1 MKKIIFFLLLIPI
14 ISFAQK
20 KPLDHSVYDS
30 WQSIG
35 EKLISNDGKIVAYTI
50 NVQEGDNKLVI
61 QNTNGTILQEIERG
75 YNITISDD
83 DKFVVFKIKPT
94 YKQTRDAKIAKK
106 KADDMPKDSLGIY
119 NVDSNRLEKIARVK
133 SYKMPEKAGGWL
145 AYLMEKPLLET
156 KDTKELDSATT
167 KKNLDKRIERLQKEL
182 DSLQLK
188 NNELLNNGFA
198 AIAPKKDTTTKPKKE
213 DDIEEGTELV
223 LRNLSDGKEQRIKLV
238 QEYLFS
244 KKANCFL
251 TKTTKSK
258 KNDICYL
265 LLYNLKDSGR
275 FGAKFERRI
284 DTLFKDFIDAKKFY
298 FNNDGNNLVFVATFD
313 TSKKEQKKYNFYN
326 AFSRINS
333 RNNLNYWKYDSLSDE
348 SKGIPKN
355 WRINENSDLFI
366 GDKKTRYFFGLSP
379 ILPVL
384 DTSLPEFER
393 VNVDVWNY
401 KDDDLQTT
409 QLKQLNQDKNKS
421 YLTMLS
427 IEVDD
432 EYVTTRLCKL
442 GSPKFEPIRVTQE
455 GDGKYFYAVSDSG
468 KRVEQQWQGFTKKDV
483 FVINSNDGSNKQIMT
498 NVRANIYPS
507 YTGKYLL
514 VYDEDKKQYSCYDA
528 DSNKTKTVAK
538 DIPYPLYDEEND
550 VPDAPNAYGIVK
562 WMAVN
567 KKIEGRKHPV
577 IEYDKYV
584 LIYDRYDLWKV
595 DPTGKEKS
603 VCITNGRKDKIQ
615 YRYVTVD
622 NDEKFIKE
630 GLNLVLKRYNE
641 ETKKS
646 DYAFAKSNGTNYY
659 CRVDVANY
667 GSASNIIKSKK
678 EEQYLLQYETF
689 KSSAN
694 LFITDFNVD
703 VAIPSLRNNQSNNF
717 RFSNSDDDFLITR
730 QLSNLNPQQSNY
742 LWGSAELFKWK
753 AYTGKLTEGILYKP
767 ENFDSTKKYPMIVYF
782 YERNN
787 QTLHQYIA
795 PAPTPSRLNI
805 SYFVSNGYVVFVP
818 DIWYVNGHPGKSA
831 YDYIVSG
838 TRALIKKG
846 FIDSTRIGLQGQ
858 SWGGYQTA
866 YLITQTNLYKAAWAG
881 APVGNMFS
889 AYGGIRWESGLNRQF
904 QYEHQQS
911 RIGATIWEK
920 PNLYI
925 ENSPLFHLQKVKTPL
940 VIMANDADGA
950 VPWYQGIELFTA
962 MRRLNKPCWM
972 LNYNGEAHNLMERK
986 NRKDIQIKEQQ
997 FFDWLLKDAPA
1008 PKWITEGVPAVMKGR
1023 VQQ

>member
-1 MKKIIFFLLLIPI
+1 MKKTIFFLLLLLPF

-35 EKLISNDGKIVAYTI
+35 EKLISSNGKFVAYTI
-50 NVQEGDNKLVI
+50 NVQEGDANLVI
-61 QNTNGTILQEIERG
+61 QNTTGEKLIEVARG

-106 KADDMPKDSLGIY
+106 KPDEMPKDSLGIY
-119 NVDSNRLEKIARVK
+119 DVANNKLEKIARVK

-145 AYLMEKPLLET
+145 AYLMEKPLPES
-156 KDTKELDSATT
+156 KEKKELDSIGKLNELTNKAAAM
-167 KKNLDKRIERLQKEL
+167 QKQM
-182 DSLQLK
+182 DSL
-188 NNELLNNGFA
+188 NNL
-198 AIAPKKDTTTKPKKE
+198 IAKAKEQGINILTPKKDTTNKPKKE

-223 LRNLSDGKEQRIKLV
+223 LRNLTDGKEQKIKLV
-238 QEYLFS
+238 QEYYFS
-244 KKANCFL
+244 KNGNSLVVETTKKNNTKIKSSVLVFNSNYYTEKDSTKTLRSNYKFLANC
-251 TKTTKSK
+251 
-258 KNDICYL
+258 
-265 LLYNLKDSGR
+265 
-275 FGAKFERRI
+275 
-284 DTLFKDFIDAKKFY
+284 DTIIKDFVDTRQFTFSDNHNQLAF
-298 FNNDGNNLVFVATFD
+298 FVTYD
-313 TSKKEQKKYNFYN
+313 TSKNEQKKYSIYSIEKNEVEY
-326 AFSRINS
+326 
-333 RNNLNYWKYDSLSDE
+333 YDHKHIGNISEWWESILSD
-348 SKGIPKN
+348 SSMIKKDN
-355 WRINENSDLFI
+355 RINENSQLYYSKS
-366 GDKKTRYFFGLSP
+366 GRYLFFGTSP
-379 ILPVL
+379 KLPL
-384 DTSLPEFER
+384 KDTTLPEFER

-401 KDDDLQTT
+401 KDDDLMTA
-409 QLKQLNQDKNKS
+409 QLKNVDAETKKS
-421 YLTMLS
+421 YLAKYDL
-427 IEVDD
+427 D
-432 EYVTTRLCKL
+432 EYKFIQI

-483 FVINSNDGSNKQIMT
+483 FVINSNDGSNKQIMS

-528 DSNKTKTVAK
+528 DSNKTKPVAK

-562 WMAVN
+562 WMEN
-567 KKIEGRKHPV
+567 
-577 IEYDKYV
+577 DKYV
-584 LIYDRYDLWKV
+584 LIYDRYDIWKV
-595 DPTGKEKS
+595 DPTGKSKS
-603 VCITNGRKDKIQ
+603 VCITNGRKDRIQ

-630 GLNLVLKRYNE
+630 GQDLVLKRFNE

-646 DYAFAKSNGTNYY
+646 DYAFTKSNGTDYY

-667 GSASNIIKSKK
+667 GSANNIIKSKK

-694 LFITDFNVD
+694 LFISDFNVD
-703 VAIPSLRNNQSNNF
+703 VAVPNLRNNKSNS
-717 RFSNSDDDFLITR
+717 FSFSKSDDDFLITK
-730 QLSNLNPQQSNY
+730 QLTNLNPQQSNY

-753 AYTGKLTEGILYKP
+753 AYTGKLTEGVLYKP
-767 ENFDSTKKYPMIVYF
+767 ENFDSTKKYPMVVYF

-787 QTLHQYIA
+787 QTLHQYQA
-795 PAPTPSRLNI
+795 PSPTPSRLNI

-818 DIWYVNGHPGKSA
+818 DIWYTTGHPGKSA

-846 FIDSTRIGLQGQ
+846 FIDSTKIGLQGQ

-925 ENSPLFHLQKVKTPL
+925 ENSPLFHLPKVKTPL
-940 VIMANDADGA
+940 VIMHNDADGA

-1023 VQQ
+1023 LGNGN

>member
-1 MKKIIFFLLLIPI
+1 MKKILLLLFFSPI
-14 ISFAQK
+14 ISFSQK

-35 EKLISNDGKIVAYTI
+35 EKLISTNGKFVAYTI

-61 QNTNGTILQEIERG
+61 QKTDGKILQEIERG
-75 YNITISDD
+75 YNVTISDD

-94 YKQTRDAKIAKK
+94 YKQIRDAKIAKK

-119 NVDSNRLEKIARVK
+119 DVDNNKLEKIARVK

-145 AYLMEKPLLET
+145 AYLMEKPLPET
-156 KDTKELDSATT
+156 KEK
-167 KKNLDKRIERLQKEL
+167 KEL
-182 DSLQLK
+182 DSLGKL
-188 NNELLNNGFA
+188 NELSNKAAAMQKQIDSLNSL
-198 AIAPKKDTTTKPKKE
+198 IAKAQEQGINILTLKKDTTAKPKKE

-223 LRNLSDGKEQRIKLV
+223 LRNLIDGKEQKIKLV

-244 KKANCFL
+244 KYGNVFL
-251 TKTTKSK
+251 IETTKKNNSK
-258 KNDICYL
+258 IKSFVIS
-265 LLYNLKDSGR
+265 YNLDVN
-275 FGAKFERRI
+275 KFHHKQ
-284 DTLFKDFIDAKKFY
+284 DTLANNFIDAKQF
-298 FNNDGNNLVFVATFD
+298 VFDEKGYHNAFFVTYD
-313 TSKKEQKKYNFYN
+313 TSKSEQKEYKLVKSTAAYEGFDTLLKWG
-326 AFSRINS
+326 I
-333 RNNLNYWKYDSLSDE
+333 YDSVCNFTLGYN
-348 SKGIPKN
+348 KKL
-355 WRINENSDLFI
+355 RVNENSVISFSKINDFL
-366 GDKKTRYFFGLSP
+366 FFGISP
-379 ILPVL
+379 ILPIK
-384 DTSLPEFER
+384 DTTLPEFER

-401 KDDDLQTT
+401 KDDDLMTA
-409 QLKQLNQDKNKS
+409 QLKNVDIETKKS
-421 YLTMLS
+421 YLAKYFFDEESQKDIS
-427 IEVDD
+427 IQ
-432 EYVTTRLCKL
+432 L

-468 KRVEQQWQGFTKKDV
+468 KRVEQQWQGFTKKDI

-528 DSNKTKTVAK
+528 DSNKIKSVAK

-562 WMAVN
+562 WVEN
-567 KKIEGRKHPV
+567 
-577 IEYDKYV
+577 DKYV
-584 LIYDRYDLWKV
+584 LIYDRYDIWQV

-630 GLNLVLKRYNE
+630 GQEMYFRTFNENDKNSSYYILNTNNITSNANIDSNPFSLSNAPFKKTKRLPTLFMTKIATLSNLV
-641 ETKKS
+641 
-646 DYAFAKSNGTNYY
+646 
-659 CRVDVANY
+659 
-667 GSASNIIKSKK
+667 KSKK
-678 EEQYLLQYETF
+678 SRAFILTKENY
-689 KSSAN
+689 SSCAN
-694 LFITDFNVD
+694 LFSSENNMFMDVINLDGEITHTEFGLVKPLTN
-703 VAIPSLRNNQSNNF
+703 I
-717 RFSNSDDDFLITR
+717 
-730 QLSNLNPQQSNY
+730 NPQQSNY

-753 AYTGKLTEGILYKP
+753 AYTGKLTEGVLYKP

-787 QTLHQYIA
+787 QTLHQYQA

-805 SYFVSNGYVVFVP
+805 PYFVSNGYVVFVP
-818 DIWYVNGHPGKSA
+818 DIWYTTGKPGKSA

-881 APVGNMFS
+881 APVSNMFS

-925 ENSPLFHLQKVKTPL
+925 ENSPLFHLPKVKTPL

-962 MRRLNKPCWM
+962 LRRLNKPVWM

-986 NRKDIQIKEQQ
+986 NRKDIQVKEQQ

-1023 VQQ
+1023 LTSGESN

>member
-1 MKKIIFFLLLIPI
+1 MKKIITLLLLIPLAAF
-14 ISFAQK
+14 SQK

-35 EKLISNDGKIVAYTI
+35 EKLISANGKFVAYTI
-50 NVQEGDNKLVI
+50 TVQEGDANLVI
-61 QNTNGTILQEIERG
+61 QSTKGDKLIEVSRG
-75 YNITISDD
+75 YNVTITDD

-106 KADDMPKDSLGIY
+106 KIDEMPKDSLGIY
-119 NVDSNRLEKIARVK
+119 DVEQNKLEKIARVK
-133 SYKMPEKAGGWL
+133 SYKTPEKAGGWL
-145 AYLMEKPLLET
+145 AYLMEKFLPET
-156 KDTKELDSATT
+156 KDKKELDSIG
-167 KKNLDKRIERLQKEL
+167 KLKEL
-182 DSLQLK
+182 SNKAAAMQKQIDSL
-188 NNELLNNGFA
+188 NNI
-198 AIAPKKDTTTKPKKE
+198 IAKAQEQGINILTPKKDTTAKPKKE

-223 LRNLSDGKEQRIKLV
+223 LRNLTDGKEQKIALV
-238 QEYLFS
+238 QEYYFS
-244 KKANCFL
+244 KTANHL
-251 TKTTKSK
+251 IVETTKKNNSK
-258 KNDICYL
+258 VVSLIISYHLKE
-265 LLYNLKDSGR
+265 NLS
-275 FGAKFERRI
+275 
-284 DTLFKDFIDAKKFY
+284 DTLQKDFKDAKQFTFNDKENITAYFIS
-298 FNNDGNNLVFVATFD
+298 FD
-313 TSKKEQKKYNFYN
+313 TTKNEQKKYRLYVFGWVSEKKDFKNEIHKLDYY
-326 AFSRINS
+326 IT
-333 RNNLNYWKYDSLSDE
+333 DSLL
-348 SKGIPKN
+348 PNNN
-355 WRINENSDLFI
+355 WRLNENSNLFFSKNDNHLI
-366 GDKKTRYFFGLSP
+366 FGSSP
-379 ILPVL
+379 KLPIK
-384 DTSLPEFER
+384 DTTLPEFER

-401 KDDDLQTT
+401 KDDDLMTA
-409 QLKQLNQDKNKS
+409 QLKNVDAETKKNYQTKVSFKEKHFKS
-421 YLTMLS
+421 VSGSDSNALRIKTILQ
-427 IEVDD
+427 
-432 EYVTTRLCKL
+432 L
-442 GSPKFEPIRVTQE
+442 GSLKFENIRITEE

-468 KRVEQQWQGFTKKDV
+468 KRIEQQWQGYTKKDV
-483 FVINSNDGSNKQIMT
+483 YVINSIDGSNKQIMT
-498 NVRANIYPS
+498 NIRANIYSS

-514 VYDEDKKQYSCYDA
+514 VYDEDRKQYSCYDA
-528 DSNKTKTVAK
+528 DSNKTKPVAK

-562 WMAVN
+562 WMEN
-567 KKIEGRKHPV
+567 DTH
-577 IEYDKYV
+577 V
-584 LIYDRYDLWKV
+584 LIYDRYDIWKV

-603 VCITNGRKDKIQ
+603 ICITNGRKDKIQ

-630 GLNLVLKRYNE
+630 GQEVICSSFYETTKVKWLQRFNVTSKRNRSQMVFYGFENVANVLKS
-641 ETKKS
+641 KQ
-646 DYAFAKSNGTNYY
+646 D
-659 CRVDVANY
+659 
-667 GSASNIIKSKK
+667 NI
-678 EEQYLLQYETF
+678 LLFTQESFNKTQ
-689 KSSAN
+689 N
-694 LFITDFNVD
+694 LFSSLEFDTIMNLDFDGNITGYDIGFKKYN
-703 VAIPSLRNNQSNNF
+703 PL
-717 RFSNSDDDFLITR
+717 T
-730 QLSNLNPQQSNY
+730 NLNPQQSNY

-753 AYTGKLTEGILYKP
+753 AYTGKLTEGVLYKP

-787 QTLHQYIA
+787 QTLHQYQA

-805 SYFVSNGYVVFVP
+805 PYFVSNGYVVFVP
-818 DIWYVNGHPGKSA
+818 DIWYTTGHPGKSA

-904 QYEHQQS
+904 QYEHSQS

-925 ENSPLFHLQKVKTPL
+925 ENSPLFHLPKVKTPL

-962 MRRLNKPCWM
+962 MRRLNKPVWM

-997 FFDWLLKDAPA
+997 YFDWLLNDAPA
-1008 PKWITEGVPAVMKGR
+1008 PKWITDGVPAVMKGR
-1023 VQQ
+1023 VGIGTGN

>member
-119 NVDSNRLEKIARVK
+119 DVEQNKLEKIARVK

-145 AYLMEKPLLET
+145 AYLMEKPLPET
-156 KDTKELDSATT
+156 KDNKELDSATT

-298 FNNDGNNLVFVATFD
+298 FNNDGNNLVYVATFD

-442 GSPKFEPIRVTQE
+442 GSPKFEPVRVTQE

-468 KRVEQQWQGFTKKDV
+468 KRVEQQWQGFTKKDI

-528 DSNKTKTVAK
+528 DSNKIKPVAK

-562 WMAVN
+562 WMEN
-567 KKIEGRKHPV
+567 
-577 IEYDKYV
+577 DKYV

-622 NDEKFIKE
+622 NDEKFIKDTNH
-630 GLNLVLKRYNE
+630 LLLKAFNE
-641 ETKKS
+641 KS
-646 DYAFAKSNGTNYY
+646 KTTEYWTLEPEIKFCDSIKINGTMINTLSFHNGNINYY
-659 CRVDVANY
+659 AKAKKADTYLYSFESYQTSPILTC
-667 GSASNIIKSKK
+667 GSA
-678 EEQYLLQYETF
+678 LLHET
-689 KSSAN
+689 
-694 LFITDFNVD
+694 
-703 VAIPSLRNNQSNNF
+703 
-717 RFSNSDDDFLITR
+717 
-730 QLSNLNPQQSNY
+730 NPQQSNY

-818 DIWYVNGHPGKSA
+818 DIWYKDGHPGKSA

-881 APVGNMFS
+881 APVSNMFS

-925 ENSPLFHLQKVKTPL
+925 ENSPIFHLPKVKTPL

>member
-1 MKKIIFFLLLIPI
+1 MKKIISILLLIPI
-14 ISFAQK
+14 ISFSQK

-35 EKLISNDGKIVAYTI
+35 EKLISANGKFVAYTI
-50 NVQEGDNKLVI
+50 NLQEGDANLVI
-61 QNTNGTILQEIERG
+61 QSTTGNKLIEVERG

-106 KADDMPKDSLGIY
+106 KPDEMPKDSLGIY
-119 NVDSNRLEKIARVK
+119 DVEQNKLEKIARVK

-145 AYLMEKPLLET
+145 AYLMEKPLPET
-156 KDTKELDSATT
+156 KDTKEPDSATT

-188 NNELLNNGFA
+188 NNELLNNGFT
-198 AIAPKKDTTTKPKKE
+198 AIAVKKDTTAKPKKE
-213 DDIEEGTELV
+213 EDIEEGTELV
-223 LRNLSDGKEQRIKLV
+223 LRNLTDGKEQKIKLV
-238 QEYLFS
+238 QEYYFS
-244 KKANCFL
+244 KKGNAFVVE
-251 TKTTKSK
+251 TTKKNGSK
-258 KNDICYL
+258 IKSTLIIYHSKIEDEYTNPT
-265 LLYNLKDSGR
+265 
-275 FGAKFERRI
+275 
-284 DTLFKDFIDAKKFY
+284 DTVLTGFVDAKQ
-298 FNNDGNNLVFVATFD
+298 LTFSD
-313 TSKKEQKKYNFYN
+313 
-326 AFSRINS
+326 
-333 RNNLNYWKYDSLSDE
+333 DE
-348 SKGIPKN
+348 SKFAFYVTFKKKKN
-355 WRINENSDLFI
+355 EQ
-366 GDKKTRYFFGLSP
+366 KEYE
-379 ILPVL
+379 
-384 DTSLPEFER
+384 LPEFER

-401 KDDDLQTT
+401 KDDDLMTA
-409 QLKQLNQDKNKS
+409 QLKNLDAETKKS
-421 YLTMLS
+421 FLAMIAKKYNEDEILLPYL
-427 IEVDD
+427 VQ
-432 EYVTTRLCKL
+432 L

-468 KRVEQQWQGFTKKDV
+468 KRLEQQWQGFTKKDV
-483 FVINSNDGSNKQIMT
+483 FVINSNDGSKKQIMS

-528 DSNKTKTVAK
+528 DGNKIKAVAK

-562 WMAVN
+562 WMEN
-567 KKIEGRKHPV
+567 
-577 IEYDKYV
+577 DKYV
-584 LIYDRYDLWKV
+584 LIYDRYDIWKV

-615 YRYVTVD
+615 CRYVTVD

-630 GLNLVLKRYNE
+630 GQDLVFKSFNE
-641 ETKKS
+641 NDKKS
-646 DYAFAKSNGTNYY
+646 FYNFYDAKSKNCYNLISSKFLHTTDGLIVDYYSNCNNILKSKTSSNYIFTNETYKY
-659 CRVDVANY
+659 SQELYFVNFNITNPKYDLDNRVIPDKNN
-667 GSASNIIKSKK
+667 SNI
-678 EEQYLLQYETF
+678 EWNAGNYLCVTNLQ
-689 KSSAN
+689 
-694 LFITDFNVD
+694 
-703 VAIPSLRNNQSNNF
+703 QH
-717 RFSNSDDDFLITR
+717 
-730 QLSNLNPQQSNY
+730 QY
-742 LWGSAELFKWK
+742 LWGAAELFKWK
-753 AYTGKLTEGILYKP
+753 AYSGKLTEGVLYKP

-782 YERNN
+782 YERLSN
-787 QTLHQYIA
+787 TLHNYIP
-795 PAPTPSRLNI
+795 PAPTASRLNI

-818 DIWYVNGHPGKSA
+818 DIWYTTGHPGKSA
-831 YDYIVSG
+831 YDCIVSG

-925 ENSPLFHLQKVKTPL
+925 ENSPLFHLPKVKTPL
-940 VIMANDADGA
+940 VIMHNDADGA

-962 MRRLNKPCWM
+962 MRRLNKPVWM

-986 NRKDIQIKEQQ
+986 NRKDIQVKEQQ
-997 FFDWLLKDAPA
+997 YFDWLLKDAPA

-1023 VQQ
+1023 VQ

>member
-1 MKKIIFFLLLIPI
+1 MKKILLLLLLSPI
-14 ISFAQK
+14 ISFSQK
-20 KPLDHSVYDS
+20 KSLDHSVYDS

-35 EKLISNDGKIVAYTI
+35 EKLISANGKFVAYTI

-61 QNTNGTILQEIERG
+61 QNTNGTVLQEVERG

-83 DKFVVFKIKPT
+83 DKFIVFKIKPT

-119 NVDSNRLEKIARVK
+119 DIDNNKLEKIARVR

-145 AYLMEKPLLET
+145 AYLMEKPLPET
-156 KDTKELDSATT
+156 KDSKEPDSAAT
-167 KKNLDKRIERLQKEL
+167 KKNLDKRIEKLQKEL
-182 DSLQLK
+182 DSLQQK
-188 NNELLNNGFA
+188 NSELLANGFA
-198 AIAPKKDTTTKPKKE
+198 AIAPKKDTTAKPKKE

-244 KKANCFL
+244 KKGNAFVVE
-251 TKTTKSK
+251 TTKKNNSK
-258 KNDICYL
+258 IKSAVVI
-265 LLYNLKDSGR
+265 YNLFKQNYPR
-275 FGAKFERRI
+275 FLNKQ
-284 DTLFKDFIDAKKFY
+284 DTIVQDFFDAKQFC
-298 FNNDGNNLVFVATFD
+298 FRENGCSCAFLVTFD
-313 TSKKEQKKYNFYN
+313 TAKIEQ
-326 AFSRINS
+326 
-333 RNNLNYWKYDSLSDE
+333 RNYQLLTLEMRSFANDSTFHRQCIWIVDTIRNE
-348 SKGIPKN
+348 SLGIQKN
-355 WRINENSDLFI
+355 WRINENANVFI
-366 GDKKTRYFFGLSP
+366 SERWDKIFFGTSP
-379 ILPVL
+379 KLPIK
-384 DTSLPEFER
+384 DTTLPEFER

-401 KDDDLQTT
+401 KDDDVMTA
-409 QLKQLNQDKNKS
+409 QLKNVDVETKKS
-421 YLTMLS
+421 YLTSAYYEFNSDSGKFIPQITQL
-427 IEVDD
+427 E
-432 EYVTTRLCKL
+432 K
-442 GSPKFEPIRVTQE
+442 GKFETVKITEE
-455 GDGKYFYAVSDSG
+455 GDGEYFYVLSDSG

-483 FVINSNDGSNKQIMT
+483 FVINSSDGSNKQIMT

-528 DSNKTKTVAK
+528 DSNKIKSIAK

-562 WMAVN
+562 WVQG
-567 KKIEGRKHPV
+567 KFVCTKDSFKISPFD
-577 IEYDKYV
+577 IYV
-584 LIYDRYDLWKV
+584 LIYDKYDIWKV

-622 NDEKFIKE
+622 NDEKFISDTSHLLLRAFDE
-630 GLNLVLKRYNE
+630 I
-641 ETKKS
+641 KK
-646 DYAFAKSNGTNYY
+646 
-659 CRVDVANY
+659 
-667 GSASNIIKSKK
+667 
-678 EEQYLLQYETF
+678 
-689 KSSAN
+689 
-694 LFITDFNVD
+694 ITDYWTFEPLNT
-703 VAIPSLRNNQSNNF
+703 PSIMFGGMTHTMSYQTGNINFYAKAKKADKYLYCFENFQTSPILTCGSTFLFETNLKQNQ
-717 RFSNSDDDFLITR
+717 
-730 QLSNLNPQQSNY
+730 Y
-742 LWGSAELFKWK
+742 LWGTAELFKWK
-753 AYTGKLTEGILYKP
+753 AYTGKLTEGVLYKP

-787 QTLHQYIA
+787 ATLHQYIP

-805 SYFVSNGYVVFVP
+805 PYFVSNGYVVFVP
-818 DIWYVNGHPGKSA
+818 DIWYTTGHPGKSA
-831 YDYIVSG
+831 CDYIVSG

-889 AYGGIRWESGLNRQF
+889 AYGGIRWESGVNRQF
-904 QYEHQQS
+904 QYEHSQS

-925 ENSPLFHLQKVKTPL
+925 ENSPLFHLPKVKTPL

-962 MRRLNKPCWM
+962 MRRLGKPVWM
-972 LNYNGEAHNLMERK
+972 LNYNGEAHNLIERK

-997 FFDWLLKDAPA
+997 YFDWLLKDAPT
-1008 PKWITEGVPAVMKGR
+1008 PKWINEGVPAVMKGR
-1023 VQQ
+1023 VNP